1 MKLKHFLTLAVAA
14 LFVGLALY
22 AWHLGNKVKELT
34 NQDPVTVIDT
44 VTLTNWQYDTVYY
57 TNTKV
62 ETLKVVDT
70 NWLTDTLTDSV
81 YVKVEVPIYTYVFD
95 TLISTDTTQTHLRAV
110 LEGMEVR
117 LDTFT
122 IDWKIMHQEAEKAPK
137 KWYQHLG
144 PSLGVGYGTGGW
156 GAFVGVGY
164 VF

>member
-1 MKLKHFLTLAVAA
+1 MKLRDIFCVLVAA
-14 LFVGLALY
+14 LLVGLALY
-22 AWHLGNKVKELT
+22 AWHLNSKVKELT

-44 VTLTNWQYDTVYY
+44 VTLTELQCDTVYY

-81 YVKVEVPIYTYVFD
+81 YVQVEVPIYTYVYD
-95 TLISTDTTQTHLRAV
+95 TLVSTDTTQTHLRAV
-110 LEGMEVR
+110 LRGFDVT
-117 LDTFT
+117 LDTLS
-122 IDWKIMHQEAEKAPK
+122 IDWKITHQEAQKAPK
-137 KWYQHLG
+137 RWFQHLG
-144 PSLGVGYGTGGW
+144 PSVGVGYGTGGW